1 MKRIRNRVRVHG
13 VVLSGCLLVAT
24 CTQAS
29 QAPLPVYGL
38 YNVADSLKNNMQ
50 QPYYTA
56 PYLLSDALASRQ
68 GIALVVCVQ
77 RALAQREYYT
87 GDIDGI
93 VGQETE
99 TALFLFQMDLEL
111 NITGSINSATL
122 EKLNIHTP
130 EWFSQ

>member
-1 MKRIRNRVRVHG
+1 MNRICNKVRVHG
-13 VVLSGCLLVAT
+13 AVLSGCLLVAT

-29 QAPLPVYGL
+29 QAPVPAYGL
-38 YNVADSLKNNMQ
+38 YNVADSLKKNMQ
-50 QPYYTA
+50 QPYYTT

-68 GIALVVCVQ
+68 GVALVVCVQ
-77 RALAQREYYT
+77 KALAEREYYT
-87 GDIDGI
+87 GEIDGI

-122 EKLNIHTP
+122 EKLNIDTP